1 MYYYEVGLG
10 VAKHWKSA
18 VYTYSSEEPLDIG
31 TIVVIPFGKQR
42 KNGTVLK
49 EVSKPAFELKSIYKS
64 LDVKLENTHVQFMKW
79 FTDYYG
85 AQDSQVYSQFMP
97 SYLKPAKNVKA
108 TGGGDTKKFAPLPTL
123 SVAQKTAMNEIRANL
138 KPSVLHGITGA
149 GKTRIYTHLLME
161 QVEAGK
167 DALLLYPE
175 ISLTSQIVNELQKYA
190 DVIVFHSG
198 LTDNER
204 SRLWHLVATKPRA
217 CIIVGPRSALFL
229 PYKSLGIVI
238 IDEAHESSYK
248 QDSDIKYSSIY
259 TAGGLCSAH
268 GAKLL
273 LGSATPPLSETEHI
287 LSRGGNLVCLHEKA
301 IEQNSDG
308 DNTLKEIRVV
318 DAKARDSFS
327 KHSLISNELIIAV
340 TDALAKGEQTMLFI
354 NRRGTAK
361 LVLCSSITC
370 DWQADCEHCDLPLT
384 YHHDIYKLL
393 CHTCGR
399 KSNMPNVC
407 PKCGS
412 ATNLKSLGSKAIVDD
427 IARIFPS
434 AKIGRFDSDT
444 AKTESFNVNYDDIRT
459 GKIDIL
465 IGTQQLIKGLD
476 LPKLSTVGILNADLS
491 LYFPDFSSDERTFQL
506 IAQALGRVGRGHQ
519 RGKIV
524 VQTFQPK
531 NTVINMALREDWH
544 GFRETELRNRKKHD
558 FPPYSFYSKVIF
570 RDKSIVRAN
579 DKALKCK
586 NQNATAGVRVDGPLP
601 SFYFKR
607 GGYYYSQLILR
618 SKSRNNILKSV
629 RNSGVDAI
637 VDLDPTTLL

>member
-1 MYYYEVGLG
+1 MFYYEVGLG
-10 VAKHWKSA
+10 AARHWKSA
-18 VYTYSSEEPLDIG
+18 VYTYSSEEPIEIG
-31 TIVVIPFGKQR
+31 TIVVIPFGKQK

-49 EVSKPAFELKSIYKS
+49 EVSEPDFALKSIIKS
-64 LDVKLENTHVQFMKW
+64 LEVKLEKTHVQFMRW
-79 FTDYYG
+79 FADYYG

-97 SYLKPAKNVKA
+97 NYLKPIKKMKSQDGTKNFEA
-108 TGGGDTKKFAPLPTL
+108 LPML
-123 SVAQKTAMNEIRANL
+123 NKNQKLAMDKIKSTQ
-138 KPSVLHGITGA
+138 KPSVLHGVTGA
-149 GKTRIYTHLLME
+149 GKTRIYTHLLLE
-161 QVEAGK
+161 QVKAGK

-175 ISLTSQIVNELQKYA
+175 ISLTSQILDELQKYA
-190 DVIVFHSG
+190 EVVVFHSG
-198 LTDNER
+198 LTDGER
-204 SRLWHLVATKPRA
+204 SKLWHLVATKTEP

-229 PYKSLGIVI
+229 PFKNLGIVI

-248 QDSDIKYSSIY
+248 QDNDIKYSSIY
-259 TAGGLCSAH
+259 TAGGLCSAY

-273 LGSATPPLSETEHI
+273 LGSATPPLTETEHI

-301 IEQNSDG
+301 IEQNKDNN
-308 DNTLKEIRVV
+308 NTLKDIRVV

-327 KHSLISNELIIAV
+327 KNSMISNELIDAV
-340 TDALAKGEQTMLFI
+340 SSALANNQQTMLFI

-361 LVLCSSITC
+361 LVLCSTC
-370 DWQADCEHCDLPLT
+370 DWQADCPQCDLPLT
-384 YHHDIYKLL
+384 YHHDSHKLL

-399 KSNMPNVC
+399 KSDMPNVC
-407 PKCGS
+407 PKCGNT
-412 ATNLKSLGSKAIVDD
+412 TNLKSLGSKAIVDD
-427 IARIFPS
+427 IAKLFPS

-444 AKTESFNVNYDDIRT
+444 TQAESFSVNYDDIRT

-476 LPKLSTVGILNADLS
+476 LPKLSTIGLLNADLS

-506 IAQALGRVGRGHQ
+506 IAQAVGRVGRGHQ
-519 RGKIV
+519 SGKVV

-531 NTVINMALREDWH
+531 NTVINMALKEDWH
-544 GFRETELRNRKKHD
+544 GFRDSELQNRKEHD
-558 FPPYSFYSKVIF
+558 FPPFSFYSKLIF
-570 RDKSIVRAN
+570 RDKSAVKAN

-586 NQNATAGVRVDGPLP
+586 NQNTTPDVQVDGPLP

-618 SKSRNNILKSV
+618 SKSRNNLLKSV
-629 RNSGVDAI
+629 RGSGVDAI

>member
-1 MYYYEVGLG
+1 MNYYEVGLG

-18 VYTYSSEEPLDIG
+18 VYTYSSDEPLDIG

-49 EVSKPAFELKSIYKS
+49 EVRKPSFALKSIHKS
-64 LDVKLENTHVQFMKW
+64 LEIKLEKTHMQFMKW
-79 FTDYYG
+79 FADYYG
-85 AQDSQVYSQFMP
+85 AQDSQAYSQFMP
-97 SYLKPAKNVKA
+97 NYLKPVKKAKA
-108 TGGGDTKKFAPLPTL
+108 PEDDTKKFEALPGL
-123 SVAQKTAMNEIRANL
+123 NFNQKLAMDKIKSTQ
-138 KPSVLHGITGA
+138 KPSVLHGVTGA
-149 GKTRIYTHLLME
+149 GKTRIYTHLLLE
-161 QVEAGK
+161 QVNSGK

-190 DVIVFHSG
+190 KVIVFHSG
-198 LTDNER
+198 LTDSER
-204 SRLWHLVATKPRA
+204 SRLWHLLATKSEP

-229 PYKSLGIVI
+229 PFKNLGIVI

-248 QDSDIKYSSIY
+248 QDSDIKYNSIY
-259 TAGGLCSAH
+259 TAGGLCAVY

-301 IEQNSDG
+301 IEQNTDG
-308 DNTLKEIRVV
+308 NNTLKDIKVV

-327 KHSLISNELIIAV
+327 KHSMLSNDLIDTVSS
-340 TDALAKGEQTMLFI
+340 ALAKNEQAMLFI

-361 LVLCSSITC
+361 LVLCSTC
-370 DWQADCEHCDLPLT
+370 DWQADCEQCDLPLT
-384 YHHDIYKLL
+384 YHHDSHKLL

-399 KSNMPNVC
+399 KSDMPNVC

-412 ATNLKSLGSKAIVDD
+412 TTNLKSLGSKAIVDD
-427 IARIFPS
+427 IARLFPS

-444 AKTESFNVNYDDIRT
+444 SEAESFNVNYDDIRS

-519 RGKIV
+519 SGKIV

-531 NTVINMALREDWH
+531 NKVINLALHEDWH
-544 GFRETELRNRKKHD
+544 GFRDSELQNRKEHS
-558 FPPYSFYSKVIF
+558 FPPYSFYSKMIF
-570 RDKSIVRAN
+570 RDKLISKAN
-579 DKALKCK
+579 EKALVCK
-586 NQNATAGVRVDGPLP
+586 NQNKTPDVHVDGPLP

-618 SKSRNNILKSV
+618 SKSRNNLLKSV
-629 RNSGVDAI
+629 KNSSVDAI

>member
-10 VAKHWKSA
+10 VARHWKSA
-18 VYTYSSEEPLDIG
+18 VYTYSSEDAVEIG
-31 TIVVIPFGKQR
+31 TIVVVPFGKQR

-49 EVSKPAFELKSIYKS
+49 KVNKPEFELKSIYKT
-64 LDVKLENTHVQFMKW
+64 LEVKLESAHMQFMKW
-79 FTDYYG
+79 FSEYYS

-97 SYLKPAKNVKA
+97 SYLKPAKVNIP
-108 TGGGDTKKFAPLPTL
+108 DINQKFLSLPEL
-123 SVAQKTAMNEIRANL
+123 NKHQKTALSEINTTL
-138 KPSVLHGITGA
+138 KPSVLHGVTGA

-161 QVEAGK
+161 QVRKGK

-175 ISLTSQIVNELQKYA
+175 ISLTSQVVNELQKYA
-190 DVIVFHSG
+190 KVIVFHSG
-198 LTDNER
+198 LTDSER

-229 PYKSLGIVI
+229 PHKNLGIVI

-248 QDSDIKYSSIY
+248 QDSDVKYNSIY
-259 TAGGLCSAH
+259 TAGGLCSVH

-287 LSRGGNLVCLHEKA
+287 LSRGGNLVCLHVKA
-301 IEQNSDG
+301 IEQNAG
-308 DNTLKEIRVV
+308 DNNTFKEINVV

-327 KHSLISNELIIAV
+327 KHSMISNELIKAV
-340 TDALAKGEQTMLFI
+340 SNALAKNEQTMLFI

-361 LVLCSSITC
+361 LVLCSTC
-370 DWQADCEHCDLPLT
+370 DWQADCEQCDLPLT
-384 YHHDIYKLL
+384 YHHDTHKLL
-393 CHTCGR
+393 CHTCGL

-407 PKCGS
+407 PNCES
-412 ATNLKSLGSKAIVDD
+412 STNLKSLGSKAIVDD
-427 IARIFPS
+427 IARLFPS

-444 AKTESFNVNYDDIRT
+444 EKAESFSVNYDDIKT

-519 RGKIV
+519 SGKIV

-531 NTVINMALREDWH
+531 NSVINMAIREDWH
-544 GFRETELRNRKKHD
+544 GFRESELRTRKDHN
-558 FPPYSFYSKVIF
+558 FPPYSFYAKVIF
-570 RDKSIVRAN
+570 RDKSIPKSN
-579 DKALKCK
+579 EKALKCK
-586 NQNATAGVRVDGPLP
+586 NLNLDTGLHIDGPLP
-601 SFYFKR
+601 SFFFKR

-618 SKSRNNILKSV
+618 SNSRNNLLKYV
-629 RNSGVDAI
+629 QNVGDDAI
-637 VDLDPTTLL
+637 VDLDPSTLL

>member
-10 VAKHWKSA
+10 VAKHWKTA
-18 VYTYSSEEPLDIG
+18 VYTYSCEDIIEIG

-42 KNGTVLK
+42 KNGTILRSVK
-49 EVSKPAFELKSIYKS
+49 KPEFALKSIYKS
-64 LDVKLENTHVQFMKW
+64 LDVKLENTHTQFMKW
-79 FTDYYG
+79 FAEYYG

-97 SYLKPAKNVKA
+97 SYLKPVKKVEEPVS
-108 TGGGDTKKFAPLPTL
+108 KKFEPLPEL
-123 SVAQKTAMNEIRANL
+123 NNNQKTAKNEIGATL
-138 KPSVLHGITGA
+138 KPSVLHGVTGA

-161 QVEAGK
+161 QVNAGK

-190 DVIVFHSG
+190 SVIVFHSG
-198 LTDNER
+198 LTDGER
-204 SRLWHLVATKPRA
+204 SRLWHLVASKSQA
-217 CIIVGPRSALFL
+217 CIVVGPRSALFL
-229 PYKSLGIVI
+229 PFKNLGIVI

-259 TAGGLCSAH
+259 TAGGLVAAH

-301 IEQNSDG
+301 IEQNAG
-308 DNTLKEIRVV
+308 GNNTHKEINVV

-327 KHSLISNELIIAV
+327 KHSMISNELIMAV
-340 TDALAKGEQTMLFI
+340 SNALAKNEQTMLFI

-361 LVLCSSITC
+361 LVLCNSC
-370 DWQADCEHCDLPLT
+370 DWQADCEQCDLPLT
-384 YHHDIYKLL
+384 YHHDSHKLL

-399 KSNMPNVC
+399 KSDMPNVC

-427 IARIFPS
+427 IGRLFPS

-444 AKTESFNVNYDDIRT
+444 EKAESFSVNYEDIRT

-519 RGKIV
+519 SGKIV

-531 NTVINMALREDWH
+531 NSVINMAIREDWH
-544 GFRETELRNRKKHD
+544 GFRESELANRKEHD
-558 FPPYSFYSKVIF
+558 FPPYNFYSKVIF
-570 RDKSIVRAN
+570 RDKSALRAN
-579 DKALKCK
+579 EKALKCK
-586 NQNATAGVRVDGPLP
+586 NQNITAEVHVDGPLP
-601 SFYFKR
+601 SFFFKR

-618 SKSRNNILKSV
+618 SKSRNDLLKSV
-629 RNSGVDAI
+629 RNSSVDAI
-637 VDLDPTTLL
+637 VDLDPSTLL